1 VNKIS
6 ENSKLRIAKYKQL
19 LIHNKSGHRMPKT
32 SRVLEEIFDHIYG
45 PEKYNSR
52 ETLSLNLIATWTAAG
67 RDAHG

>member
-1 VNKIS
+1 
-6 ENSKLRIAKYKQL
+6 
-19 LIHNKSGHRMPKT
+19 MPKT